1 MYIEKTT
8 LLPNDDI
15 ALADAILDCYLHE
28 QQKTLFIVLGDDM
41 YSRRLVEKADRWAGL
56 IEEPRWLIWI
66 RNRAHVKQLVVDMK
80 DPNKLVKDW
89 NNVLAFTVSINDN
102 ICDVINNTTD
112 EIKSSVIIKAYARA
126 EANTPATT
134 TAPVIAS
141 RGVVTSRSIT
151 PLPMTEMPVVE
162 ITKAKGKSKK
172 KKDINTNNNDTDTP
186 N

>member
-8 LLPNDDI
+8 PLPTDDI

-28 QQKTLFIVLGDDM
+28 QQKVLFIVLGDDM

-56 IEEPRWLIWI
+56 IEEPRWLMWV
-66 RNRAHVKQLVVDMK
+66 RNRAHVKQLMVDIK
-80 DPNKLVKDW
+80 DPNKLIKNWD
-89 NNVLAFTVSINDN
+89 NVLAFTVSINDN
-102 ICDVINNTTD
+102 ICDVINNTTE
-112 EIKSSVIIKAYARA
+112 EIKSSQIIKAYARA
-126 EANTPATT
+126 EANIPTVT

-141 RGVVTSRSIT
+141 RGVATSRSIT
-151 PLPMTEMPVVE
+151 PLPTTEMPVVE

-172 KKDINTNNNDTDTP
+172 KKDNTPTNNDTDTP

>member
-8 LLPNDDI
+8 PLPTDDI
-15 ALADAILDCYLHE
+15 ALADAILDCYLRE
-28 QQKTLFIVLGDDM
+28 QQKVLFIVLGDDM

-56 IEEPRWLIWI
+56 IEEPRWLIWA
-66 RNRAHVKQLVVDMK
+66 RNRAHVKQLVTDLK

-102 ICDVINNTTD
+102 ICDVINNTTED
-112 EIKSSVIIKAYARA
+112 IKSSVIIKAYARA

-141 RGVVTSRSIT
+141 RGVVTSRSAT
-151 PLPMTEMPVVE
+151 PLPTTETPVAE
-162 ITKAKGKSKK
+162 TPKAKSKSKK
-172 KKDINTNNNDTDTP
+172 KKDNPASNNDTDTP